1 MNADADYIEKE
12 RERERDIYPSIN
24 RWKILAVVTLL
35 LEFYW
40 SSTIGI
46 AHRWTG
52 DPSICWAVQLLMVFP
67 RGLSF
72 SAFILFIYQ
81 VIWNVC
87 VLAHFL
93 LAAIGKA
100 QHYGGCYFQKRLSHS
115 DYGIIL
121 GLKIVVLPSMTTI
134 PYTAV
139 RVVYRKE
146 SVARFCCSSH
156 LKSLYMRWCRP
167 PHYSLFNSTRKKE
180 RKKKRRQILSLFSK
194 YFLILFLRRKR
205 GISTGWRTRLFVVA
219 VGFYRWNAAKF
230 YLFHFFAVLHVIAI

>member
-1 MNADADYIEKE
+1 
-12 RERERDIYPSIN
+12 
-24 RWKILAVVTLL
+24 
-35 LEFYW
+35 
-40 SSTIGI
+40 
-46 AHRWTG
+46 
-52 DPSICWAVQLLMVFP
+52 MVFP

-72 SAFILFIYQ
+72 SSFILFIYQ

-100 QHYGGCYFQKRLSHS
+100 QHYGGCYFHKRLSHS

-146 SVARFCCSSH
+146 SVARLCCSSH

-180 RKKKRRQILSLFSK
+180 RKNDDKFCLFFRNIFWFFFYDGNEGFRLADGLDFSSSLSGSTDEMLPSFIYFIFSLSFTSLPYRLVYIL
-194 YFLILFLRRKR
+194 IH
-205 GISTGWRTRLFVVA
+205 T
-219 VGFYRWNAAKF
+219 
-230 YLFHFFAVLHVIAI
+230 